1 MATFVLIHGAWHG
14 GWCWAPVVRR
24 LAEKGHAAF
33 APTMPGYGVTE
44 QRAGITNQ
52 HCADTLVDYIDRR
65 DLHDVILVGHSW
77 AGTLL
82 STVAPRLLNRVQ
94 RLVYASAFVLEPG
107 ECQLDVL
114 PPGDVEVFSNLAA
127 GSPDRTLPPP
137 PFELWQQAL
146 MQDAGE
152 GAQRLAHNLLCPTP
166 FGCWESKVDVAVRDL
181 DIPKCYLAHR
191 EDISLTGE
199 FAWCPRFPDRLG
211 DHLLIET
218 RGSHEACLTRP
229 AELADAILE
238 ASELA

>member
-14 GWCWAPVVRR
+14 GWCWTPVVRR

-52 HCADTLVDYIDRR
+52 HCADTLIDYIDGRG
-65 DLHDVILVGHSW
+65 LHDVILVGHSW

-82 STVAPRLLNRVQ
+82 STVAPRLPNRVQ

-107 ECQLDVL
+107 ESQLDVL
-114 PPGDVEVFSNLAA
+114 PPGDVEVFNHLAA
-127 GSPDRTLPPP
+127 GTPDRSLPPP
-137 PFELWQQAL
+137 PFDLWQQAF

-166 FGCWESKVDVAVRDL
+166 FGCWESKVDIAVRDL
-181 DIPKCYLAHR
+181 DIPKSYLAQR
-191 EDISLTGE
+191 EDISLTGD

-211 DHLLIET
+211 KHRLIMT
-218 RGSHEACLTRP
+218 RGGHEACLTRP

-238 ASELA
+238 ASELP